1 MIKYGK
7 KICKSKGVVTLAMAC
22 VALTAVFGCSV
33 VKEVPVERVRVE
45 WRDREIETVRVDSV
59 QTERVVYIKG
69 DTVLDVRRETKTRT
83 VEIRDTTT
91 IEKTDTIT
99 EIREVERELSTWEKT
114 KQELGG
120 LAMGALAL
128 MVIMIVIK
136 MFKR

>member
-1 MIKYGK
+1 M
-7 KICKSKGVVTLAMAC
+7 AMAC

-33 VKEVPVERVRVE
+33 VKEIPVERVRVE

-136 MFKR
+136 ILKR